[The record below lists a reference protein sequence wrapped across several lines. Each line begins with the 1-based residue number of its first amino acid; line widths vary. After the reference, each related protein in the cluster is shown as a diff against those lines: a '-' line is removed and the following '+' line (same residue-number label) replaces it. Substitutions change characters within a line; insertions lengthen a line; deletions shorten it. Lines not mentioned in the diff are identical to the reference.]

1 MDDTD
6 RTPPAPDAKPS
17 AEPRTTRPVPAKPG
31 YALLDG
37 TVLLALLGTCAGVYC
52 TVGNTGFS
60 AIIGAAAGLYGTW
73 RARR

>member
-1 MDDTD
+1 MDDIDATLPAPETRPSAAP
-6 RTPPAPDAKPS
+6 RTP
-17 AEPRTTRPVPAKPG
+17 PVPAKPG

-37 TVLLALLGTCAGVYC
+37 TVLLALLGTCAGVYY

-60 AIIGAAAGLYGTW
+60 AIIGAVAGLYGAW